1 MKSIFKLIL
10 VSNLL
15 LLCSFSSHSQQI
27 AKTLDILKEKSWS
40 LIFPSPKDY
49 EYTTHF
55 TQDTITAC
63 LIYEETIALKYEYY
77 LSDNPVT
84 VFDSTRIGKN
94 TSGKYIIQ
102 RENNKMSVL
111 KIVTLTPNYLKLQ
124 NMKDGN
130 IMEFKRKE
138 D

>member
-1 MKSIFKLIL
+1 MKSIFKLIII
-10 VSNLL
+10 SNIL

-27 AKTLDILKEKSWS
+27 APTLDILKEKSWT

-49 EYTTHF
+49 EYTMQF
-55 TQDTITAC
+55 AKDTITAC

-77 LSDNPVT
+77 LSDNPAT

-94 TSGKYIIQ
+94 TSGQFIIQ

-111 KIVTLTPNYLKLQ
+111 KIVTLTPNYIKLQ

-130 IMEFKRKE
+130 IMEFTRKE
-138 D
+138 E